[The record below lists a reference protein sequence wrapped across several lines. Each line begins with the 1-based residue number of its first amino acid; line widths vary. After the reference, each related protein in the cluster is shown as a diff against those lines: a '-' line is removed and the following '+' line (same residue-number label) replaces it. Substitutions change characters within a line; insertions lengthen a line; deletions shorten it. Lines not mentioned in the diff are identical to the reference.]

1 MKKIGLFIILSLMLH
16 TSWAEVP
23 PSEQG
28 KISRAVFTSS
38 VQNHEPID
46 QLNILSQLISEV
58 FYFTEFKNFQGQTLI
73 HEWSHNGKLS
83 HRIRFAITGKRWRV
97 HSSKAFKLG
106 KAQEGTWTVKIL
118 DEVGTVLRENRIDY
132 IRPSTVSE
140 IEQAAKIAADKKLQA
155 EITTEKTETTTKNP
169 TAATTEPTPA
179 AEIRDNSSN
188 NEAKKSNTETN
199 NTVDKKI
206 EAVATKADSHPAEES
221 NDTSSITTDSNTT
234 PTTSDQRPIWDKI

>member
-16 TSWAEVP
+16 TAWAEINP
-23 PSEQG
+23 PTQG

-58 FYFTEFKNFQGQTLI
+58 FYFTEFKNFQEKTLV

-83 HRIRFAITGKRWRV
+83 HRVSFAITGKRWRV

-118 DEVGTVLRENRIDY
+118 DEAGTVLRENRIDY

-140 IEQAAKIAADKKLQA
+140 IEQAAKIAAEKKLYAEKTTAEKTAITTKDPAEATIEATAAVEIINASSNNQDKKSNV
-155 EITTEKTETTTKNP
+155 ETGNT
-169 TAATTEPTPA
+169 TPA
-179 AEIRDNSSN
+179 A
-188 NEAKKSNTETN
+188 
-199 NTVDKKI
+199 
-206 EAVATKADSHPAEES
+206 P
-221 NDTSSITTDSNTT
+221 
-234 PTTSDQRPIWDKI
+234 DQRPIWDKM